1 MPSGVSNT
9 TSALSP
15 AASGKSFS
23 SRSSADCDCVSGMR
37 KLSLYLPSSDPAR
50 TRIAI
55 AATIQMLM
63 NYQRWRTARLPRC
76 SRKFGTVAPPV
87 GAHADTVPR
96 CFGAPSGTL
105 DAQVERWM
113 RNRGCGPCDH
123 EPVRAEFVDLPGS
136 GRVFRSSRRVHLGD
150 VDATGTVRLEA
161 LAPFPQDVATDDADD
176 AQLSEAR
183 GVWVL
188 RSSDLE
194 IVATPVYHEAVELAT
209 FCSGTGPRW
218 AERRTRIVGDRGALV
233 DAAALWVF
241 IDRITGR
248 PLALDDDFHDRY
260 AASADGRRVRG
271 RLVHDAPPDD
281 VQWRPWPLRTSD
293 FDVLDH
299 VNNARSLEAVE
310 DELVRCFPG
319 RIPVRAR
326 IEYRGTLERGD
337 DVALVSTVS
346 PDDDGEV
353 LAVWLVVDGDVRV
366 SATAT

>member
-1 MPSGVSNT
+1 MAGSMDEPVMPSGVSNT

-63 NYQRWRTARLPRC
+63 NHQRWRTVRLPRC
-76 SRKFGTVAPPV
+76 SRKFDTVAPPV
-87 GAHADTVPR
+87 GIHADTVPK
-96 CFGAPSGTL
+96 CFGAPSGAL
-105 DAQVERWM
+105 DAQVARWM
-113 RNRGCGPCDH
+113 RNRGCRPCDH
-123 EPVRAEFVDLPGS
+123 EPVQAEYVDLPQN

-150 VDATGTVRLEA
+150 VDASGAVRLEA
-161 LAPFPQDVATDDADD
+161 LARFLQDVATDDADD
-176 AQLSEAR
+176 ADLSEAR

-194 IVATPVYHEAVELAT
+194 IITAPVYHEAVELAT

-218 AERRTRIVGDRGALV
+218 AERRTRLIGDRGALV
-233 DAAALWVF
+233 DTAGLWVF
-241 IDRITGR
+241 IDRELGR
-248 PLALDDDFHDRY
+248 PLSLDDDFHDRY
-260 AASADGRRVRG
+260 GESAGGRWVRG
-271 RLVHDAPPDD
+271 RLLHDAPPAEAAS
-281 VQWRPWPLRTSD
+281 RPWSLRTSD

-310 DELVRCFPG
+310 DELVRRLPG
-319 RIPVRAR
+319 RVTRRAR
-326 IEYRGTLERGD
+326 IE
-337 DVALVSTVS
+337 
-346 PDDDGEV
+346 
-353 LAVWLVVDGDVRV
+353 
-366 SATAT
+366 